1 MEPTN
6 VRTESAWSVTS
17 IKGSVKIW
25 SHHRTDTRFIYYIF
39 ALSMV
44 ILFYRCLVSYSDVG
58 SYCFAAAAC
67 GLSVPSWIRGVQY
80 VSGTCTRLVWEND
93 PFA

>member
-1 MEPTN
+1 M
-6 VRTESAWSVTS
+6 RTESVLSVTC

-25 SHHRTDTRFIYYIF
+25 SNHRTDTRFIYYIF
-39 ALSMV
+39 ALSML
-44 ILFYRCLVSYSDVG
+44 ILLYRCLASYSDAG

-67 GLSVPSWIRGVQY
+67 GLSAASWIRGVQY
-80 VSGTCTRLVWEND
+80 VSGTCTRLVWEYG